1 MPCRRVWLLGKGKD
15 PMKPILEFESW
26 ELALIATVLIRTE
39 FNQPAVELGKR
50 LDEAR
55 KHSSGALALCQY
67 PPQAPAPNGPPDT
80 RVFRQGTR
88 VRFLRVTTSDGT
100 RRVTYG
106 ASGTVQSGPSDR
118 GIYEVLFD
126 GAKRKRVTAI
136 HRELL
141 EPI

>member
-1 MPCRRVWLLGKGKD
+1 MAAGKGKD
-15 PMKPILEFESW
+15 PMKPIVEFESW

-55 KHSSGALALCQY
+55 KQSVGALALCQY
-67 PPQAPAPNGPPDT
+67 PPQLPPNGPRDT

-88 VRFLRVTTSDGT
+88 VRFLRVTMAGGT
-100 RRVTYG
+100 QRVTYG

-126 GAKRKRVTAI
+126 GAKGKRVTAI
-136 HRELL
+136 HSGLL
-141 EPI
+141 ESI